1 MVRPPPKKRCTRTQ
15 VLQRLALVSALGLWL
30 AGCAVNPATGKREF
44 MLVSEGQELEMGAAY
59 DSQVVAS
66 IGLYNDPALQTYVVD
81 LGKKLAATTER
92 PNLPWTFRVVDDP
105 SVNAFAIPG
114 GHVYITRGILA
125 HMTNE
130 AELAAVMGHE
140 IGHVTARH
148 TAQQM
153 TQQQLAGLGLAIGTI
168 ASSRIAQYA
177 GQASQ
182 ALQVL
187 FLKFS
192 RDDENQADQLG
203 IRYSS
208 RANYDSRQ
216 MINVMQMLDRVQA
229 QSGSKLPEWLATHPD
244 PGNRIQHINAILSS
258 TQANFAG
265 ATVNGDVYQRR
276 IDGMIFGMNPREGFF
291 KGSEFY
297 HPDLKFRLAF
307 PSEWQTANTK
317 QTVGAQSPQQDAIIE
332 LKLAPGSSAE
342 QAARAF
348 LSQQGVQAGTLTRA
362 TVSGLTAS
370 TASFTVTTEGGTLRG
385 NAVFVEY
392 GNNVYR
398 ILAYG
403 TEATWA
409 NNQEAARR
417 ALSSFAPLTDPALL
431 SVQPQRI
438 SLITLDRR
446 TTITELA
453 RQKRSPVPVATLSLI
468 NQVEENTPLEPGRV
482 VKWVV
487 GQPLP

>member
-1 MVRPPPKKRCTRTQ
+1 MKSIASTFAVG
-15 VLQRLALVSALGLWL
+15 VLLFTA
-30 AGCAVNPATGKREF
+30 CAVNPATGKREL
-44 MLVSEGQELEMGAAY
+44 MLVSEGQEIQMGAQY
-59 DSQVVAS
+59 DSQVVMS
-66 IGLYNDPALQTYVVD
+66 IGVYHDPALQTYVAD
-81 LGKKLAATTER
+81 LGRRLAATSER
-92 PNLPWTFRVVDDP
+92 PNLAWTFRVVDDP

-125 HMTNE
+125 HMTSE
-130 AELAAVMGHE
+130 AELATVMGHE

-153 TQQQLAGLGLAIGTI
+153 TQQQLAGLGLAIGSI

-208 RANYDSRQ
+208 RANYDARQ
-216 MINVMQMLDRVQA
+216 MTNVMQMLDRVQA

-258 TQANFAG
+258 TQANFVG
-265 ATVNGDVYQRR
+265 ATVNRDAYQRR
-276 IDGMIFGMNPREGFF
+276 LDGMIFGMNPREGFF
-291 KGSEFY
+291 KGTEFF
-297 HPDLKFRLAF
+297 HPDLKFRIAF
-307 PSEWQTANTK
+307 PSGWQVANTK
-317 QTVGAQSPQQDAIIE
+317 QTVGAQGPEQDAIIE
-332 LKLAPGSSAE
+332 LKLASGSSAAE
-342 QAARAF
+342 AARAF
-348 LSQQGVQAGTLTRA
+348 LAQQGVQAGTLTGGK
-362 TVSGLTAS
+362 VNGLTA
-370 TASFTVTTEGGTLRG
+370 ASAPFAAATEQGTLRG
-385 NAVFVEY
+385 IALFVEY

-398 ILAYG
+398 LLAYG

-409 NNQEAARR
+409 NHQATAQR

-431 SVQPQRI
+431 NVQPQHL
-438 SLITLDRR
+438 SVFTLDRR
-446 TTITELA
+446 TTLAELA
-453 RQKRSPVPVATLSLI
+453 RQRRSPAPVATLALI
-468 NQVEENTPLEPGRV
+468 NQVEENTPLEPGRI

-487 GQPLP
+487 GQQLPGTR

>member
-1 MVRPPPKKRCTRTQ
+1 MRCA
-15 VLQRLALVSALGLWL
+15 ALSLGWL
-30 AGCAVNPATGKREF
+30 LCTACAVNPATGKREL
-44 MLVSEGQELEMGAAY
+44 MLVSEGQEIQMGAQY

-66 IGLYNDPALQTYVVD
+66 IGVYPDPALQTYVTDV
-81 LGKKLAATTER
+81 GKRLAAASER
-92 PNLPWTFRVVDDP
+92 PNLAWTFRVVDDP

-168 ASSRIAQYA
+168 ASSRIARYA

-208 RANYDSRQ
+208 RANYDSRE
-216 MINVMQMLDRVQA
+216 MVDVMQMLDRIQA

-244 PGNRIQHINAILSS
+244 PGNRVAHINAILSAMQ
-258 TQANFAG
+258 TDFAH
-265 ATVNGDVYQRR
+265 ASVNREGYARR
-276 IDGMIFGMNPREGFF
+276 IDGIMFGMNPREGFF
-291 KGSEFY
+291 RGSEFFQ
-297 HPDLKFRLAF
+297 PDLRFRITF
-307 PSEWQTANTK
+307 PSGWQTANTK
-317 QTVGAQSPQQDAIIE
+317 QVVGAQTTQQDAIIE
-332 LKLAPGSSAE
+332 LRLAAGSSAE
-342 QAARAF
+342 EAARAF
-348 LSQQGVQAGTLTRA
+348 LSQQDLQAGALTGGK
-362 TVSGLTAS
+362 VNGLTA
-370 TASFTVTTEGGTLRG
+370 ASATFAAATERDTLRG
-385 NAVFVEY
+385 NAVFIEY
-392 GNNVYR
+392 ANTVYR
-398 ILAYG
+398 LLAYG
-403 TEATWA
+403 TQATWA
-409 NNQEAARR
+409 NHQEAARR
-417 ALSSFAPLTDPALL
+417 ALGSFAPLTDPALL
-431 SVQPQRI
+431 SVQPQRV
-438 SLITLDRR
+438 SLFTLDRR

-453 RQKRSPVPVATLSLI
+453 RQRPSPVLVATLALI
-468 NQVEENTPLEPGRV
+468 NQVDADAPLEPGRV

-487 GQPLP
+487 GQPLPGTP